1 MEALKQDILDFVNHD
16 YDDLVSLRRD
26 FHRHP
31 EIGGE
36 EHWTAARIEQELE
49 QLGLPY
55 RRVGGTG
62 VVAWLEGAGKEPP
75 ALTEAGKPRSMAL
88 RADIDALP
96 LQEQNPSPYQSEIPG
111 FMHACGHDV
120 HTTSLIGAAR
130 VLCAFRERFAGRVIF
145 VFQPGEENGYG
156 GKVMVD
162 EEAVD
167 GATSSFGFHIAPEL
181 KRGTLAL
188 VPGPNN
194 ASVDWFRIR
203 IHGTGAHVAYPHQGA
218 DALYMA
224 AQVVVAAQALVTRLS
239 DPTDSLLIG
248 FGKLEAGVAYNVV
261 AGEAILEGT
270 IRSLDPERRR
280 STVAKLEELVQN
292 IAKLYGGSAEIEWDV
307 NAKMLINE
315 ADAVRRAR
323 RTAVSLFGEEVLAER
338 KPALIGDDM
347 SEFIEAVGG
356 CYAFIGTQN
365 PKRPETA
372 LPLHHV
378 CLDVD
383 EEVFKISVPLL
394 AAHTLAYMRG
404 EV

>member
-1 MEALKQDILDFVNHD
+1 MKPLEKEILNFVEQDFD
-16 YDDLVSLRRD
+16 YLRALRRD
-26 FHRHP
+26 LHRHP

-36 EHWTAARIEQELE
+36 EHWTAARIEEELDK
-49 QLGLPY
+49 LGLSHH
-55 RRVGGTG
+55 RLGGTG
-62 VVAWLEGAGKEPP
+62 VVSRIDGRGKGAL
-75 ALTEAGKPRSMAL
+75 ALTRSGKPRSMVL

-96 LQEQNPSPYQSEIPG
+96 LQEQNPSAYQSERPG

-120 HTTSLIGAAR
+120 HTASLIGAAR
-130 VLCAFRERFAGRVIF
+130 VLCALGDHFAGRVIL

-162 EEAVD
+162 EGAVE
-167 GATSSFGFHIAPEL
+167 GATNSFGFHIAPEL
-181 KRGTLAL
+181 KVGTLAV

-224 AQVVVAAQALVTRLS
+224 AQIVVAAQALVTRLS

-248 FGKLEAGVAYNVV
+248 FGKLEAGAAYNIV
-261 AGEAILEGT
+261 AGDALLEGT

-280 STVAKLEELVQN
+280 ITVAKLEELVQN
-292 IAKLYGGSAEIEWDV
+292 TAKLYGGSAEIEWDV

-315 ADAVRRAR
+315 AEAVHQAR
-323 RTAVSLFGEEVLAER
+323 RTAVSLFGEAVLADR

-365 PKRPETA
+365 PKRPETSH
-372 LPLHHV
+372 PLHHV

-383 EEVFKISVPLL
+383 EEVLKISVPLL
-394 AAHTLAYMRG
+394 TAYTLGYMRG
-404 EV
+404 EL